1 MSAKMRLIIGISGAS
16 GAVYGVR
23 LLEILNELKVETHL
37 IVTAWGQSIL
47 EQETDLTFEKVS
59 SLADYVYDDTD
70 LSAGPSS
77 GSFKIDGM
85 VVIPCSMKTVASISS
100 GITSSLLTRVADV
113 TLKEGRRLILVP
125 RETPLSAVH
134 LKNLNDLSRFG
145 VTILPAMPGF
155 YNKPK
160 SLGDLVDHI
169 VGKVLDQLDLKHNLY
184 EPWKSSKK

>member
-1 MSAKMRLIIGISGAS
+1 MSKKMRLAIGISGAS
-16 GAVYGVR
+16 GAVYGIR
-23 LLEILNELKVETHL
+23 LLEILRELKVEIHL
-37 IVTAWGQSIL
+37 IITAWGRCIL
-47 EQETDLTFEKVS
+47 EQEIDMTFEKIR
-59 SLADYVYDDTD
+59 SLADYVYDNTD

-77 GSFKIDGM
+77 GSFKLDGM

-113 TLKEGRRLILVP
+113 TLKEGRRLIIVP

-160 SLGDLVDHI
+160 SLDDLVDHV
-169 VGKVLDQLDLKHNLY
+169 VGKVLDQLGLEHTLY
-184 EPWKSSKK
+184 EPWKSSKE

>member
-1 MSAKMRLIIGISGAS
+1 MSEKIRLVIGISGAS
-16 GAVYGVR
+16 GAVYGIR
-23 LLEILNELKVETHL
+23 LLEILKELKVETHL
-37 IVTAWGQSIL
+37 IITAWGQSIL
-47 EQETDLTFEKVS
+47 EQETDITFEKVR

-77 GSFKIDGM
+77 GSFKVDGM
-85 VVIPCSMKTVASISS
+85 IVIPCSMKTVASISS

-160 SLGDLVDHI
+160 SIGDLVDHI

>member
-1 MSAKMRLIIGISGAS
+1 
-16 GAVYGVR
+16 
-23 LLEILNELKVETHL
+23 
-37 IVTAWGQSIL
+37 
-47 EQETDLTFEKVS
+47 
-59 SLADYVYDDTD
+59 
-70 LSAGPSS
+70 
-77 GSFKIDGM
+77 
-85 VVIPCSMKTVASISS
+85 MKTVASISS

-160 SLGDLVDHI
+160 SIGDMVDHI

-184 EPWKSSKK
+184 EPWKS